1 MKKIEPAIIASM
13 KRLFL
18 TSSVAYVAH
27 DIAKRINKEGLKLAF
42 ILTPT
47 EVEEGDL
54 QWLKKDRKA
63 LIDVGFKLT
72 DYTFTGKTKDE
83 VKNFLKDFDGIYMS
97 GGNTFWFLEKI
108 QQSKSADVIR
118 DFINS
123 GKLYIST
130 SAGSIIAGPDIYPTY
145 RITKAE
151 KAKNLKGY
159 DGLGL
164 VDFVVFPHWGN
175 ELSYF
180 KDNYLNHRL
189 EHAYNK
195 DHKIILL
202 TDNQYIIVE
211 DDWYKIIDVTNV

>member
-1 MKKIEPAIIASM
+1 M

-18 TSSVAYVAH
+18 TSSVNFVAH
-27 DIAKRINKEGLKLAF
+27 DIAKRINKKGLKLAF

-54 QWLKKDRKA
+54 KWLEDDRNA
-63 LIDVGFKLT
+63 LKQAGLELT
-72 DYTFTGKTKDE
+72 DYTFTDKTAKE
-83 VKNFLKDFDGIYMS
+83 VEEFIKDFDGIYVS
-97 GGNTFWFLEKI
+97 GGNTFWLLEKI
-108 QQSKSADVIR
+108 QQSNAAQVIR

-145 RITKAE
+145 RIDKAE

-159 DGLGL
+159 KGLEL

-175 ELSYF
+175 PLPYF

-211 DDWYKIIDVTNV
+211 DDWYKIVDVRNV